1 MIHHWFPQIK
11 SDSFQNRT
19 QRVSEGQLSV
29 IGLIEFLNVLNLRDY
44 VRDEHQSSVIH
55 HWNHELNP
63 DSYAHINLGLNKVQL
78 SLIVLLDF
86 LLLKSLTD
94 ESSEI
99 HHWYHQLK
107 PDSVQHSN
115 HTVN

>member
-19 QRVSEGQLSV
+19 QRVNEGQLLV
-29 IGLIEFLNVLNLRDY
+29 KELIEFLNVLNLRDY

-63 DSYAHINLGLNKVQL
+63 DSYAHINHRVK
-78 SLIVLLDF
+78 
-86 LLLKSLTD
+86 
-94 ESSEI
+94 
-99 HHWYHQLK
+99 
-107 PDSVQHSN
+107 
-115 HTVN
+115 